1 MGNWKRLFLTLLAG
15 ITLSWATG
23 GAAVDFSP
31 DNTAR
36 ITLRSRLEGQ
46 FIVKG
51 VPFPPSI
58 TPSREGNVRT
68 FMPNTS
74 RDWPASVRL
83 DPSTVVVVCER
94 VKQIFLQELELQDQ
108 WKGLIEIDIDFY
120 PKGVLRPIML
130 SHRLMN
136 DGLHTQM
143 KMADEVVPHRLIQ
156 AIVQVLLLE
165 YSNRDLRQTQMAEVP
180 LWMIDGMTQLIMQR
194 GGPALIPTPGA
205 PKDFST
211 VTTNPAK
218 AAKSRLKTIQ
228 PPEFSQITSPGPE
241 FSSGVNWMIFQDA
254 CLVLTWE
261 LLERPEGKIRYCRT
275 LQLLKKYRNWQ
286 LAFLEAWKGQFK
298 NMTDVEKWW
307 ALVLVNCRKDTSMNA
322 WTLKQSIEKLNEI
335 LSEASVSVIS
345 QINQPKIPSTIHL
358 QQIAESWAPMVQIYF
373 FERVAAQLK
382 AFELAADPV
391 VADLASRYRTTIID
405 YIRQPRIYAFFG
417 KDAPSRA
424 DLRVLK
430 KRLNYLD
437 NEREQLQE
445 KANATPEEPDK
456 YLENENEGTPA
467 EQNEQP

>member
-1 MGNWKRLFLTLLAG
+1 MGNWKRLLLTLLAG
-15 ITLSWATG
+15 ITFSC
-23 GAAVDFSP
+23 AAVDLAP
-31 DNTAR
+31 DQTAR
-36 ITLRSRLEGQ
+36 VTLRSRLEGQ

-51 VPFPPSI
+51 VPFPPSVA
-58 TPSREGNVRT
+58 PSREGSIRT
-68 FMPNTS
+68 FTPNTNK
-74 RDWPASVRL
+74 DWPDSVRL

-94 VKQIFLQELELQDQ
+94 IKQIFLQELGLSDQ
-108 WKGLIEIDIDFY
+108 WKGMIEIDIDFY
-120 PKGVLRPIML
+120 PKGVLRPITL

-143 KMADEVVPHRLIQ
+143 KIADEVVPHRLIE

-165 YSNRDLRQTQMAEVP
+165 YSNRDLHQTQMAEVP
-180 LWMIDGMTQLIMQR
+180 LWMIDGMTQLVMQR

-205 PKDFST
+205 PKTFT
-211 VTTNPAK
+211 IEKTNPVK

-241 FSSGVNWMIFQDA
+241 FSSGINWMIFQDA

-261 LLERPEGKIRYCRT
+261 LLNQPDGKINYCRN
-275 LQLLKKYRNWQ
+275 LRLLKNYRNWQ

-307 ALVLVNCRKDTSMNA
+307 ALVLVNSRKDAGKNA

-335 LSEASVSVIS
+335 LSEASVSTIS
-345 QINQPKIPSTIHL
+345 QINQPRHPSTIHL

-391 VADLASRYRTTIID
+391 VAELASRYRTTIVD

-417 KDAPSRA
+417 KDAPSRS

-445 KANATPEEPDK
+445 KANATPEEPNK
-456 YLENENEGTPA
+456 YLESENQESENQSQA
-467 EQNEQP
+467 EPNDQP